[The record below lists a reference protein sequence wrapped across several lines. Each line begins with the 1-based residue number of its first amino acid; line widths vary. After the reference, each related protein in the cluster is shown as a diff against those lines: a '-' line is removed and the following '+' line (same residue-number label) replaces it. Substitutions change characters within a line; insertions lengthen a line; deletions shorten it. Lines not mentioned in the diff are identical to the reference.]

1 MTHRVAQHETIS
13 IDRLERAVHA
23 LAYIVMRHG
32 EQYGPLLEWLADE
45 LEERKKAPTA
55 RERAQQI
62 LSQMTRQ
69 AHHAV

>member
-1 MTHRVAQHETIS
+1 MTQRRSPEVITV
-13 IDRLERAVHA
+13 DRLERAVHA

-45 LEERKKAPTA
+45 LEARQRAPSA

-62 LSQMTRQ
+62 LTRTLRQ